1 MQCPTCG
8 SRVPDGADVC
18 PDCGMDLQNLS
29 ASAPAPAPAPAS
41 ASEPTSNSAP
51 AAKFAPPDSNGDSD
65 AFDAFDFDDFS
76 EASNTPPTPISLDK
90 TSVDSNVDPRPEV
103 QPEMRPAAQ
112 IQRAT
117 LTLKRGGSLTE
128 EKFVIGALAS
138 IGRFDPE
145 SGPVDVDMANLPEAS
160 YVSRHHAEIHCS
172 ENVWQIKDLGSRN
185 GTFVRAASGGA
196 FARVQ
201 GEHALHDGDEISL
214 GNARFEFRCEH

>member
-29 ASAPAPAPAPAS
+29 APTPTPPANSPPVAEFAPA
-41 ASEPTSNSAP
+41 NSAP
-51 AAKFAPPDSNGDSD
+51 ASSDEPVDFEAFEFEDSADETFPADN
-65 AFDAFDFDDFS
+65 A
-76 EASNTPPTPISLDK
+76 PISLEK
-90 TSVDSNVDPRPEV
+90 TDISAPPIATPS
-103 QPEMRPAAQ
+103 AQ
-112 IQRAT
+112 VQRAT
-117 LTLKRGGSLTE
+117 LTLKRGGVSTE
-128 EKFVIGALAS
+128 EKFVIGTLAT

-160 YVSRHHAEIHCS
+160 YVSRHHAELRCVDGS
-172 ENVWQIKDLGSRN
+172 WQIKDLGSRN

-201 GEHALHDGDEISL
+201 GEHALHDGDEVSL
-214 GNARFEFRCEH
+214 GNARFEFCCDL